1 MITTDITHNIMR
13 KFNNIIVIVLIS
25 LTKKDKDGKIYN

>member
-1 MITTDITHNIMR
+1 MITIDTTHNIMR